1 MIQQGA
7 DASVV
12 EDMEKEL
19 GLDVGDDKDKK
30 PDEHIDEDD
39 EDPTKKPKG
48 DEGGDLDPDKK
59 PKDGEEDLEDKDGK
73 PTPDRPVEHIP
84 AWKVKELQK
93 KAREE
98 GLAEG
103 KSQAQIEFESKL
115 IETGAKPG
123 GATDDDIQKIADE
136 FGLKPEIIPA
146 FIDRIAGAVSSK
158 IKLPEDV
165 AQATERIRE
174 QDRQAKEAEGF
185 EKEWTDPD
193 TQSALKAVSG
203 GKEVTNEVREAIKQ
217 LAYTSTYHRYRISDI
232 VRLEGSKLFPP
243 RESKSAEAGRG
254 GVGRGQEVKTIDD
267 MSPEDVLNMPDDEFE
282 RLSNELGGKGSKFI
296 KTSKAKK

>member
-7 DASVV
+7 DPSVV

-19 GLDVGDDKDKK
+19 GLDVSDDKDKK
-30 PDEHIDEDD
+30 PDEHIEEGDED
-39 EDPTKKPKG
+39 TKKPKG
-48 DEGGDLDPDKK
+48 DEGDLDPNKK
-59 PKDGEEDLEDKDGK
+59 PKEGEEDLGNEGK
-73 PTPDRPVEHIP
+73 PNPDRPVEHIP

-103 KSQAQIEFESKL
+103 KSQAQIEFEAKIL
-115 IETGAKPG
+115 ETGAKPG

-158 IKLPEDV
+158 IKLPDDV
-165 AQATERIRE
+165 ARATERIRE
-174 QDRQAKEAEGF
+174 QDRQAKESEGF
-185 EKEWTDPD
+185 EKEWTDPA
-193 TQSALKAVSG
+193 TVAALKAISG
-203 GKEVTNEVREAIKQ
+203 GREVTNEVREAIKQ

-243 RESKSAEAGRG
+243 KESKSAEAGRG
-254 GVGRGQEVKTIDD
+254 GVGRGQEVKSIDE

>member
-7 DASVV
+7 DPSVV

-19 GLDVGDDKDKK
+19 GLDVSDDKDKK
-30 PDEHIDEDD
+30 PDEHIEEGDED
-39 EDPTKKPKG
+39 TKKPKG
-48 DEGGDLDPDKK
+48 DEGDLDPDKK
-59 PKDGEEDLEDKDGK
+59 PKEGEEDLGNEDGK
-73 PTPDRPVEHIP
+73 PTPNRPVEHIP

-158 IKLPEDV
+158 IKLPDDV

-174 QDRQAKEAEGF
+174 QDRQTKEAEGF
-185 EKEWTDPD
+185 EKEWTDPA
-193 TQSALKAVSG
+193 TVAALKAISG
-203 GKEVTNEVREAIKQ
+203 GREVTNEVREAIKQ

-243 RESKSAEAGRG
+243 KESKSAEAGRG
-254 GVGRGQEVKTIDD
+254 GVGRGQEVKSIDE

>member
-19 GLDVGDDKDKK
+19 GLDVSDDKDKK

-39 EDPTKKPKG
+39 EDTKKPKG
-48 DEGGDLDPDKK
+48 DEGDLDPDKK
-59 PKDGEEDLEDKDGK
+59 PKEGEVDLDDKDGK
-73 PTPDRPVEHIP
+73 PNPDRPVEHIP

-115 IETGAKPG
+115 IETTTKVG

-136 FGLKPEIIPA
+136 FGLKPDIIPA
-146 FIDRIAGAVSSK
+146 FIERIAGAVSSK
-158 IKLPEDV
+158 IKLPDDV
-165 AQATERIRE
+165 VQATERIRE
-174 QDRQAKEAEGF
+174 QDRQAKESEGF
-185 EKEWTDPD
+185 EKEWTDPA
-193 TQSALKAVSG
+193 TIAALKSISG
-203 GKEVTNEVREAIKQ
+203 GREVTNEVREAIKQ
-217 LAYTSTYHRYRISDI
+217 LAYSTTYHRYRISDI
-232 VRLEGSKLFPP
+232 IALEGSKFFPAK
-243 RESKSAEAGRG
+243 ESKSAEAGRG
-254 GVGRGQEVKTIDD
+254 GVGRGQEVKSIDD

-296 KTSKAKK
+296 RTSKAKK

>member
-30 PDEHIDEDD
+30 PDEHIENDD

-48 DEGGDLDPDKK
+48 DEDGDLDPDKK
-59 PKDGEEDLEDKDGK
+59 PKEGEVDLDDKDGK
-73 PTPDRPVEHIP
+73 PNPNRPVEHIP

-103 KSQAQIEFESKL
+103 KSQASIEFESKL
-115 IETGAKPG
+115 IETTAKVG

-136 FGLKPEIIPA
+136 FGLKPDIIPA
-146 FIDRIAGAVSSK
+146 FIERIAGAVSSK
-158 IKLPEDV
+158 IK
-165 AQATERIRE
+165 I
-174 QDRQAKEAEGF
+174 
-185 EKEWTDPD
+185 
-193 TQSALKAVSG
+193 
-203 GKEVTNEVREAIKQ
+203 
-217 LAYTSTYHRYRISDI
+217 
-232 VRLEGSKLFPP
+232 P
-243 RESKSAEAGRG
+243 RCR
-254 GVGRGQEVKTIDD
+254 
-267 MSPEDVLNMPDDEFE
+267 SPCFCNL
-282 RLSNELGGKGSKFI
+282 
-296 KTSKAKK
+296 